1 MMRNWKLEEEVGEV
15 EGGYAVDPAHQLA
28 VVAANYKTSDL
39 EKVVVV
45 VEEEV
50 NL

>member
-1 MMRNWKLEEEVGEV
+1 MLRNWKLEEEAGEV
-15 EGGYAVDPAHQLA
+15 EGGYAADPAHQLA
-28 VVAANYKTSDL
+28 AVAANYKTSAL
-39 EKVVVV
+39 ERVVV

>member
-1 MMRNWKLEEEVGEV
+1 MRNWKLEEEVGEV

-45 VEEEV
+45 VVEEV

>member
-1 MMRNWKLEEEVGEV
+1 MLRNWKLEEEAGEE
-15 EGGYAVDPAHQLA
+15 EGGYAADPAHQLA
-28 VVAANYKTSDL
+28 VVAANYKTSAL
-39 EKVVVV
+39 ERVVV

>member
-1 MMRNWKLEEEVGEV
+1 MKNWKLEEEVGEV